1 MSSPYE
7 SLFPPPTSG
16 ETIAAIRHQ
25 VTVCLDRVTAFGL
38 TDLKAALDAASSQKE
53 AVVKDYRSKYKGF
66 RERWWCEHQVVAK
79 LHQALTCTYE
89 KEAWREI
96 AEKCVCRPKR
106 LIWERTEVINAKN
119 DCSKG
124 DLERDAGRA
133 QAERDRAKGEMTAW
147 TGAAATIDQQLTA
160 NDALAKSI
168 QTLIGNGDPQ
178 AIYQFWFT
186 LLPAHRA
193 LMPDDAPPAAREL
206 GHGESPEDIC
216 GFAHHGHRAPP
227 WLIEPDRF
235 GRVLDEAWE
244 AYYNA
249 QIHYSRVQAAYLEH
263 KDDLAT
269 LTAARDA
276 LQAALNANIA
286 ACLKEHAPHGVC
298 CTDSAAA
305 SAAPAAAPAA
315 TPATKK

>member
-7 SLFPPPTSG
+7 SLFPTATSG
-16 ETIAAIRHQ
+16 ETIGAIRHH
-25 VTVCLDRVTAFGL
+25 VTVALDRITAFGL
-38 TDLKAALDAASSQKE
+38 ADLKTALDTASAQKE
-53 AVVKDYRSKYKGF
+53 AVVTDYRAKYKGF
-66 RERWWCEHQVVAK
+66 RERWWCEQQSIAK

-89 KEAWREI
+89 KDAWKEI
-96 AEKCVCRPKR
+96 ARKCVCRLKR
-106 LIWERTEVINAKN
+106 QIWERTEQIDAKN

-124 DLERDAGRA
+124 ELEREALRA
-133 QAERDRAKGEMTAW
+133 QAERDRAQKERDNW
-147 TGAAATIDQQLTA
+147 TAAAAMIDQQLTT
-160 NDALAKSI
+160 NDAACKAI

-193 LMPDDAPPAAREL
+193 LMPDDAPATAREL

-216 GFAHHGHRAPP
+216 EFPHHGRRAPP

-244 AYYNA
+244 AYLNA
-249 QIHYSRVQAAYLEH
+249 QIHYSRAQAAYLEK
-263 KDDLAT
+263 KDDLAA
-269 LTAARDA
+269 LTAARDT
-276 LQAALNANIA
+276 LQTNLDANIA

-298 CTDSAAA
+298 CTD
-305 SAAPAAAPAA
+305 
-315 TPATKK
+315 TPAPPVPPVTPANS